1 MIIARKILT
10 WMFTSVLPCKKDILV
25 LDTDN
30 SCPDWKESGVGD
42 EMDMITYIEEAEEG
56 SGQ

>member
-1 MIIARKILT
+1 
-10 WMFTSVLPCKKDILV
+10 MFTSVLPCKKDILV